1 MILQL
6 RTGQTLL
13 IGDDNRVAFV
23 SIDDFET
30 VTLQV
35 VSPLYPSIEN
45 APEAVDDEALNS
57 FIAGDGIATC

>member
-1 MILQL
+1 MFLQL

-23 SIDDFET
+23 SIDDAKT

-35 VSPLYPSIEN
+35 ESPLYPSIAN
-45 APEAVDDEALNS
+45 APEVVDDDVLNS
-57 FIAGDGIATC
+57 FVAGDGVATC

>member
-1 MILQL
+1 MFLQL
-6 RTGQTLL
+6 TIGQILL
-13 IGDDNRVAFV
+13 LGDEHRVAFV
-23 SIDDFET
+23 SINDT
-30 VTLQV
+30 KTMTLQV